1 MQILHRNY
9 LQFLYIVVYDTTFMS
24 ALFLEIHPK
33 NPEERKIKQVI
44 ECLQSGGVVI
54 YPTDTIYG
62 LGCDLHNQRA
72 IEKICQIKGIKP
84 KKANFAFICNDLS
97 HISEYA
103 RSLSNATFRL
113 MKKALPGAF
122 TFILEATNKVPKIL
136 DNNRKTIGIRVPDHP
151 IPRIIVEKLGNPLI
165 TTSIHNDEDE
175 YIEYTTDPELIYEKF
190 KNVVDIVIDGGIG
203 GIKPSTIVDCTN
215 DDFEIIRQ
223 GAGILEDF
231 V

>member
-1 MQILHRNY
+1 MYVKYCLYLPHTSHLTLHTSKKM
-9 LQFLYIVVYDTTFMS
+9 LLS
-24 ALFLEIHPK
+24 IHPK
-33 NPEERKIKQVI
+33 NPDERKIKQVI
-44 ECLQSGGVVI
+44 DCLKNGGVII
-54 YPTDTIYG
+54 YPTDTVYG
-62 LGCDLHNQRA
+62 IGCDLHNQRA
-72 IEKICQIKGIKP
+72 IERICAIKNIKP

-103 RSLSNATFRL
+103 RGLSNATFKL

-136 DNNRKTIGIRVPDHP
+136 DNNKKTVGIRIPDHN

-165 TTSIHNDEDE
+165 TTSVDDDDLVE
-175 YIEYTTDPELIYEKF
+175 YMTDPELIHEKLGHL
-190 KNVVDIVIDGGIG
+190 VDIVIDGGVG
-203 GIKPSTIVDCTN
+203 GLFLSTIVDATT

-231 V
+231 M

>member
-1 MQILHRNY
+1 
-9 LQFLYIVVYDTTFMS
+9 MS
-24 ALFLEIHPK
+24 AVFLSIHPK

-44 ECLQSGGVVI
+44 ECLQSGGIII

-72 IEKICQIKGIKP
+72 IERICQIKGIKP
-84 KKANFAFICNDLS
+84 KKANFAFICHDLS

-122 TFILEATNKVPKIL
+122 TFILQATNKVPKIL
-136 DNNRKTIGIRVPDHP
+136 DNNRKTIGIRIPEHP

-165 TTSIHNDEDE
+165 TTSIQNDEDE
-175 YIEYTTDPELIYEKF
+175 TIEYITEPELIYEKF
-190 KNVVDIVIDGGIG
+190 SSLVDIVIDGGVG
-203 GIKPSTIVDCTN
+203 GFKPSTIVDCTS
-215 DDFEIIRQ
+215 DSFEIVRQ
-223 GAGILEDF
+223 GAGLLEDF